1 MVKMRCRTS
10 SDIALLLL
18 CWFIAGCSG
27 LQVRGIIAGQTL
39 ESRVDSE
46 IARYYLADYL
56 AGNPAAPALDS
67 RIDQVYEKING
78 HIPDHNELKE
88 ISSEFSPDFA
98 ALFFA
103 DEIARKPLNRRFR
116 EIFDKSYNYTREAF
130 PKNQLQLPEAAA
142 NYDLLFVPTYLYK
155 RFGFTGADLAVPRK
169 ALQRAGFR
177 GFFVETADDGP
188 IESNADLIMAAIR
201 AHAQAGRRLIIIS
214 VSKSGPEVALA
225 LTKLGP
231 SGTSHV
237 AAWINCVGALQ
248 GTPLIDDKVLPEFE
262 FFVGKVDEAGV
273 ESLSMAQSRKR
284 FQSFNIPEQ
293 VLVVN
298 YFGIPVS
305 GSLSFRGRRGFYPM
319 QKYGPN
325 DGVILLADMV
335 YPGGLTVTEVGSDHF
350 LKERPVDIVSVSL
363 TMAVVQWLER
373 REPKRMSSDGAE
385 N

>member
-1 MVKMRCRTS
+1 MSCRTPL
-10 SDIALLLL
+10 DTGLLFLFL
-18 CWFIAGCSG
+18 FISGCSG
-27 LQVRGIIAGQTL
+27 LPVRGIIAGQTL

-46 IARYYLADYL
+46 IARYYLANYL
-56 AGNPAAPALDS
+56 AGNPATPALDS
-67 RIDQVYEKING
+67 RIDQVYAQING

-88 ISSEFSPDFA
+88 ISNELSPDFA

-103 DEIARKPLNRRFR
+103 DEIARKPQNRRLR
-116 EIFDKSYNYTREAF
+116 ELFDESYSYTQEAF
-130 PKNQLQLPEAAA
+130 PKNQLRLPETAAK
-142 NYDLLFVPTYLYK
+142 YDVLLVPTYLYK
-155 RFGFTGADLAVPRK
+155 RFGFTGADLSVPRK
-169 ALQRAGFR
+169 ALQKVGFPI
-177 GFFVETADDGP
+177 FFVETVDDGP
-188 IESNADLIMAAIR
+188 IETNADLVMAAIR
-201 AHAQAGRRLIIIS
+201 ARAQAGRRLIIIS

-248 GTPLIDDKVLPEFE
+248 GTPLIDDKVLPEIE
-262 FFVGKVDEAGV
+262 FFIGKVNEAGV

-284 FQSFNIPEQ
+284 FKSFNIPEQ

-325 DGVILLADMV
+325 DGVILLADMI
-335 YPGGLTVTEVGSDHF
+335 YPGGLTLTEVGSDHF
-350 LKERPVDIVSVSL
+350 LTERPVDIVSVSL
-363 TMAVVQWLER
+363 TIAVIQWLE
-373 REPKRMSSDGAE
+373 EPRAAACVEQCD
-385 N
+385 